1 MVAVF
6 TRANEQR
13 CSPYLPV
20 LISRGVTLERCR
32 HVVNELSCAG
42 AVLYTAT
49 SQFMNK
55 GVHVQIFCFWCI

>member
-6 TRANEQR
+6 TRSEQQCSLYLLGVNEQ
-13 CSPYLPV
+13 
-20 LISRGVTLERCR
+20 GATLERCR
-32 HVVNELSCAG
+32 HVVNELSCAD

-55 GVHVQIFCFWCI
+55 GVHVQIFCF